1 MLGKNKLDRIV
12 GEIILC
18 AAKNNFLLLIS
29 LEIRKMITCF
39 QFRLGVYITKHAEKQ
54 FISNSVDD
62 LNDYYSLLA
71 YNCLHQTECA
81 VGIKALRLSLL
92 WDFALRFF

>member
-1 MLGKNKLDRIV
+1 M

-29 LEIRKMITCF
+29 LEIRKKTACF
-39 QFRLGVYITKHAEKQ
+39 QFRLGVYIMRHTEKQ
-54 FISNSVDD
+54 FNSISVDD
-62 LNDYYSLLA
+62 LNDYYPLLA
-71 YNCLHQTECA
+71 YNYLHQTECV

-92 WDFALRFF
+92 WDFPLRFF